1 MFANVL
7 VGPVAAIH
15 LHLRVLE
22 MFLRDTPHGRKVF
35 GNRPEV
41 ATARGVRAAN
51 QRLYNGFLA
60 AGLIRGPGPVGHAV
74 QLFVLGC
81 VFVAGLEGAMSVGI
95 KSRFVQAVP
104 AAMAAAA
111 LLLLGCWPDRAIDR

>member
-1 MFANVL
+1 M
-7 VGPVAAIH
+7 AA
-15 LHLRVLE
+15 
-22 MFLRDTPHGRKVF
+22 KCS
-35 GNRPEV
+35 
-41 ATARGVRAAN
+41 ATAPKSPLPRGVRAAN

-74 QLFVLGC
+74 QRFVLGC